1 MKRFFAFDLS
11 VLPLLLVFGVG
22 VLAGIFCSFR
32 GIHYLLSRHRGATVC
47 AILGLMSG
55 SLFAVAMGPTTLKV
69 PQPPLSPSN
78 AHPVYILLGA
88 ATVAAFAAAKAI
100 IEQRA
105 KRNNAEDAGE

>member
-1 MKRFFAFDLS
+1 MAS
-11 VLPLLLVFGVG
+11 IILPL
-22 VLAGIFCSFR
+22 
-32 GIHYLLSRHRGATVC
+32 
-47 AILGLMSG
+47 
-55 SLFAVAMGPTTLKV
+55 
-69 PQPPLSPSN
+69 PPLSPAN